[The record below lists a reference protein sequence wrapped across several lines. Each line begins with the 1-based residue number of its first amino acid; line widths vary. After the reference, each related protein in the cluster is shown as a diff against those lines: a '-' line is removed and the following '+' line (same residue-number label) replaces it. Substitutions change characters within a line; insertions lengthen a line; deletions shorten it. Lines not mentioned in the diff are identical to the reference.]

1 MQRLLKKYIR
11 LVFENEENKS
21 RKTFKDILAS
31 FTPIEKKTD
40 QTNSNQN
47 NDPIEQNTDQI
58 SYDYLIKKAKQ
69 AKQAEQAKKN
79 KKASQTR

>member
-31 FTPIEKKTD
+31 FTPIEQNPD

-47 NDPIEQNTDQI
+47 HDPIEQNPDQI
-58 SYDYLIKKAKQ
+58 SYDYLIKK

>member
-47 NDPIEQNTDQI
+47 NDPIEQNIDQI
-58 SYDYLIKKAKQ
+58 GYDHLIKKS
-69 AKQAEQAKKN
+69 EQAKKN